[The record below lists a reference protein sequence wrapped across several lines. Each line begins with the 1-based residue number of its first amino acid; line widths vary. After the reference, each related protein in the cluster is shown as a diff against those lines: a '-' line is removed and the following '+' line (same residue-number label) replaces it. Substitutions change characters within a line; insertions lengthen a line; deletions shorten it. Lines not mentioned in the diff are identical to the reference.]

1 MEYFVN
7 AWERLII
14 TFENFT
20 GNIGN
25 EHKLIEFSDSSGI
38 NCGEIGSPRSFY
50 NWFFKLVF
58 ILAFILFYFSFIQS
72 HSFFIQIKLELD

>member
-1 MEYFVN
+1 MEYVVN

-50 NWFFKLVF
+50 YWFLN
-58 ILAFILFYFSFIQS
+58 
-72 HSFFIQIKLELD
+72 

>member
-38 NCGEIGSPRSFY
+38 NCGEIGSPRSFIID
-50 NWFFKLVF
+50 FSISVHSCVH
-58 ILAFILFYFSFIQS
+58 IILF
-72 HSFFIQIKLELD
+72 